1 MSQEKGDVAKK
12 VAKKGG
18 EPREVKSREK
28 REDTPARKS
37 SSVSEKARA
46 FKLLGIY

>member
-28 REDTPARKS
+28 REDTRKRFRRYL
-37 SSVSEKARA
+37 EIWGR
-46 FKLLGIY
+46 